1 MDDKDSFDYDDDLGA
16 MSILSGADARRKSFE
31 SESGKSARKNKVF
44 QHIKKEMDLRAKVK
58 TVVNPAEQVSSFE
71 KTTCRFNNTFK
82 VYFVDKQRNAAVVI
96 GDRDLK
102 TDVKNKRK
110 RER

>member
-71 KTTCRFNNTFK
+71 KPLVGSTTLSRFT
-82 VYFVDKQRNAAVVI
+82 
-96 GDRDLK
+96 LL
-102 TDVKNKRK
+102 TNK
-110 RER
+110 EMLL

>member
-1 MDDKDSFDYDDDLGA
+1 M
-16 MSILSGADARRKSFE
+16 RVR
-31 SESGKSARKNKVF
+31 VF
-44 QHIKKEMDLRAKVK
+44 L
-58 TVVNPAEQVSSFE
+58 VSSLLISQ
-71 KTTCRFNNTFK
+71 

-110 RER
+110 RERYSDLD